1 MLKHYVWNVKV
12 RLKTT
17 RRSYRD
23 DSSIFQQVVLCTWTT
38 ELRNRSCCCS
48 PGSVALHT
56 PGNSRFVFTN
66 TAVKHDNFLSK
77 TSVRKIKKT
86 SENVPS
92 SSQKHPD
99 LLTLT
104 AGKHPDVIRFCLHQH
119 SWKLSRRLFQDSR
132 VVTTDVAAK
141 GPNVSSEASGYCGG
155 FTLTDVETQSWT
167 AVCSCHCTFLCTCT
181 RETLLVYMKSESC
194 AVKTAI
200 RDEWD
205 VLIECFH
212 TSSISFWR
220 LRRRKHVW
228 TLSDIRPFPPTASIN
243 TYNNSEC
250 CCVISFY
257 KTVKPQ
263 LTPRLAPFI
272 GSRLPATPFC
282 FFFFPRSPAA
292 PIVSPA
298 IIIVFIVLYLFVI
311 FFFGEICRQN

>member
-1 MLKHYVWNVKV
+1 ML
-12 RLKTT
+12 
-17 RRSYRD
+17 S
-23 DSSIFQQVVLCTWTT
+23 
-38 ELRNRSCCCS
+38 
-48 PGSVALHT
+48 G
-56 PGNSRFVFTN
+56 FVCTN
-66 TAVKHDNFLSK
+66 TAGNCPDVSLKIPGLS
-77 TSVRKIKKT
+77 
-86 SENVPS
+86 P
-92 SSQKHPD
+92 
-99 LLTLT
+99 LTL
-104 AGKHPDVIRFCLHQH
+104 LQ
-119 SWKLSRRLFQDSR
+119 
-132 VVTTDVAAK
+132 K
-141 GPNVSSEASGYCGG
+141 GPNVSSEASGYCSG